1 MNWEKFRE
9 TGSGSTDTTMPCP
22 PVSSEA
28 TSVSKEIDPN
38 HVLMVADFFKA
49 IAPDSSVND
58 FTSFDSFSV
67 LFQSNTRALSISRG
81 RVSCSLVVTPALS
94 NFFNGLHG
102 GAVASIAERVAMA
115 CVKTVV
121 SEDKHLF
128 LGELSMS
135 YLSSAPISS
144 ELVVEASVVRTG
156 RNLSVVTVEFK
167 IKETMK
173 VTYLSRATFYH
184 SLISKL

>member
-9 TGSGSTDTTMPCP
+9 TGCSDDTTMSSSPI
-22 PVSSEA
+22 SSETTA
-28 TSVSKEIDPN
+28 VSKEIDPN
-38 HVLMVADFFKA
+38 YVLMVADFFKA
-49 IAPDSSVND
+49 ISPDSSCND

-81 RVSCSLVVTPALS
+81 RVSCSVIVTPGIA

-102 GAVASIAERVAMA
+102 GAVASIAERIAMA

-121 SEDKHLF
+121 SEDKQLF

-144 ELVVEASVVRTG
+144 ELVVEGSVVRTG
-156 RNLSVVTVEFK
+156 RNLSVVIVEFK

>member
-1 MNWEKFRE
+1 MNWAKFRE
-9 TGSGSTDTTMPCP
+9 TGSPEDTDMSSTPISSDTT
-22 PVSSEA
+22 A
-28 TSVSKEIDPN
+28 VSKVIDPN
-38 HVLMVADFFKA
+38 YVLMVADFFKA
-49 IAPDSSVND
+49 ISPDESCND
-58 FTSFDSFSV
+58 FSSFDSFSV
-67 LFQSNTRALSISRG
+67 LFQNNTRALSIARG
-81 RVSCSLVVTPALS
+81 RVSCSVTVTPGIS
-94 NFFNGLHG
+94 NFFKGLHG

-128 LGELSMS
+128 IGELSMS

-144 ELVVEASVVRTG
+144 ELLVEGTVVRTG

-184 SLISKL
+184 SPISKL